1 MRAKDRL
8 NILILLFVFCSQSV
22 SSQLTSDVLTPNTIL
37 VDFNGTS
44 FINNLEGNIISYEN
58 PYLDFTSLY
67 QCSFNEMCFQNI
79 TDKRGILDSYY
90 GAIAGNNVCG
100 YEVYKKA
107 NVSHQGAPLYE
118 DYNASL
124 DCMGELNINYGI
136 FNETHVWCNDSRN
149 DFDFDN
155 WIHAYDSFVINEL
168 GARIFF
174 IDSRVIGFEE
184 NYYFDWVKI
193 NSLSSAVWHGKDWR
207 FKGFSLQPYEILQL
221 AHVFKPCHMQTG
233 FIQSKFYELFFR
245 DRSGTPKEDLNL
257 ALETNTLAVLDPW
270 ADSNFPWCEN
280 ITITKAGGDLTDF
293 PAYINVSDGNY
304 SQFYSKGC
312 NDGGTLL
319 KSEVENYTDNTQD
332 IWVKTN
338 INGTVISRYYNSS
351 TPASNDALNVWDANY
366 KGIWHLSSG
375 SNNLFDSTSNNND
388 GTNSGSTQTIGIVDG
403 ANHFDGDYIGCGTDA
418 SMDFGVGAFTASV
431 WAKFDSRIFYGGI
444 LTFLDDEFPYT
455 GWQIRQ
461 IATDGYAQFVIGDGV
476 GDPVSFTS
484 VENISDGGWHH
495 IVIVRE
501 STTLHKIYVDGG
513 LSNTNTDT
521 SATVS
526 QSSDPL
532 AIGKLYSGTSD
543 YFFNGSIDEV
553 RVSNISHSL
562 DYINQSYQMIVNQ
575 NTFVTFGIEETI
587 TTTSTTTTILD
598 VSGTVYNFEDEDAR
612 EYSQASNDTTEVL
625 NFIHILQ
632 EGSTDMIGDLLAL
645 AVLLMVATV
654 ITSLFTLWKGVW

>member
-136 FNETHVWCNDSRN
+136 FNKTHVWCNDSRN
-149 DFDFDN
+149 DFGFDN
-155 WIHAYDSFVINEL
+155 YIHVYDSFVINEL

-207 FKGFSLQPYEILQL
+207 FKGFELQPYEILQL

-338 INGTVISRYYNSS
+338 INGTVISRYYNAS
-351 TPASNDALNVWDANY
+351 TPASNDVINTWNNNY
-366 KGIWHLSSG
+366 KGIWHFSSG
-375 SNNLFDSTSNNND
+375 SNNLLDSTSNNNNGINTGSSSSTGYID
-388 GTNSGSTQTIGIVDG
+388 GGQY
-403 ANHFDGDYIGCGTDA
+403 FDGNDYI
-418 SMDFGVGAFTASV
+418 
-431 WAKFDSRIFYGGI
+431 
-444 LTFLDDEFPYT
+444 
-455 GWQIRQ
+455 
-461 IATDGYAQFVIGDGV
+461 
-476 GDPVSFTS
+476 
-484 VENISDGGWHH
+484 NISN
-495 IVIVRE
+495 
-501 STTLHKIYVDGG
+501 SASLQMDGG
-513 LSNTNTDT
+513 LVTLEQWFNTT
-521 SATVS
+521 SLDKMRLMFKYDISTGS
-526 QSSDPL
+526 P
-532 AIGKLYSGTSD
+532 YSGYGININEESNKMSMWVGGGAMISSTTNVND
-543 YFFNGSIDEV
+543 GNTYYGVGVYNGSHTLVYINGVLETATIQTDNLDSSVQLLFGVYKPGEIDDQFFIGTIDEFRISDVV
-553 RVSNISHSL
+553 RSA
-562 DYINQSYQMIVNQ
+562 DWINQSYQMIVNQ

-598 VSGTVYNFEDEDAR
+598 VSGTVYNFEGEDAR
-612 EYSQASNDTTEVL
+612 ECSQASNDTTEVL